1 MQMRYEKL
9 EVWNLAREL
18 VEEVRKLKEK
28 YKEKYQFSL
37 WDQIWRSITSIPLN
51 IAEGS
56 GRGSDKDYA
65 RFVSQAIASLSESRA
80 NLQIALNQAAWE
92 NLESRIQELYFK
104 LIAFRKTL
112 LKSTLSKRSD

>member
-9 EVWNLAREL
+9 EVWKLACQL
-18 VEEVRKLKEK
+18 VEQVRKLKEK
-28 YKEKYQFSL
+28 YKEKHQFSL
-37 WDQIWRSITSIPLN
+37 WDQIWRSITSVPLN

-65 RFVSQAIASLSESRA
+65 RFISQAIASLSESRA
-80 NLQIALNQAAWE
+80 NLQIALNRSDWK
-92 NLESRIQELYFK
+92 NLEPLIQALYFK

-112 LKSTLSKRSD
+112 LKAS

>member
-9 EVWNLAREL
+9 EVWKLARQL
-18 VEEVRKLKEK
+18 VDEVGKLKNK
-28 YKEKYQFSL
+28 YETQQQFSL
-37 WDQIWRSITSIPLN
+37 WNQIWRSVTSVPLN

-65 RFVSQAIASLSESRA
+65 RFISQAIASLSESRA
-80 NLQIALNQAAWE
+80 NLQIAINQSDWE
-92 NLESRIQELYFK
+92 HLESLIQKLYFK

-112 LKSTLSKRSD
+112 LRASKQV

>member
-37 WDQIWRSITSIPLN
+37 WDQIW
-51 IAEGS
+51 
-56 GRGSDKDYA
+56 
-65 RFVSQAIASLSESRA
+65 LSESRA